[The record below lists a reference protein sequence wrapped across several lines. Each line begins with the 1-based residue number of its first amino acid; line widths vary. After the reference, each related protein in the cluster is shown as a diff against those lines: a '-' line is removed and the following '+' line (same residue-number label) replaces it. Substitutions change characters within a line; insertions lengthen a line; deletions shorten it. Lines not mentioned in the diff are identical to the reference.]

1 MLTKGPT
8 PDPKRKWDISLFP
21 ALPHLLDSPGCGC
34 GRGQGVGYYIF
45 HLVLLSFVLCSFF

>member
-21 ALPHLLDSPGCGC
+21 ALPHLLDCPGCG
-34 GRGQGVGYYIF
+34 
-45 HLVLLSFVLCSFF
+45 